1 MNTQT
6 TPTPEEAARRPRR
19 AHGIKKWILWLRRVP
34 KAVKAAVGAPRRLT
48 QGARLLAQEKKSN
61 RFPESEFA
69 AVQLLLLVWGCLPMV
84 GSALQERLLR
94 RRKRS
99 ARARTRARS
108 RWDEL
113 RLNPAIFLSGAL
125 VIAAVA
131 VVLSLYTVGTAVSY
145 DGVPVCVVADR
156 KTVEST
162 VDEVEEL
169 TRTALHD
176 DGYAVDRNKLQVQRK
191 LAARRS
197 VESRET
203 LRQLLIDRLEQ
214 VSYGYMLYVDGESVA
229 ATTFPGAL
237 EELLEQMKIGYITPS
252 TVECSFTE
260 QVEVREEYV
269 PRSELMNLGYI
280 AEKIND
286 VKAGEVRYTVVK
298 GDTYYGVA
306 EKFGLSLSQLMEM
319 NPGYDPDLL
328 RAGDVLTVSRAV
340 PYLTVVD
347 VERQSYVQDLPYQVT
362 YQDDATMYQGDY
374 KVLSSGVYGKA
385 DVTANV
391 TYVNGAET
399 GRQIVASVT
408 LTQPIAEL
416 QARGTKE
423 RPSWFPTGTFRW
435 PCTGTITS
443 YFGGRNTGISG
454 ASTYHE
460 ALDIAN
466 GTGTPI
472 YAADGGTVII
482 AGWWGGTGYTVKI
495 DHGNGFVTIYG
506 HNSSLLVN
514 VGDHVYQGQQIARMG
529 STGVAS
535 GPHCHFGIQ
544 LNGTYVNPLNYLS

>member
-203 LRQLLIDRLEQ
+203 LCQLLIDRLEQ

>member
-19 AHGIKKWILWLRRVP
+19 AHGIKKWILWLRHVP

-176 DGYAVDRNKLQVQRK
+176 DGYAVNRNKLQVQRK

-319 NPGYDPDLL
+319 NSGYDPDLL
-328 RAGDVLTVSRAV
+328 RTGDVLTVSRAV

>member
-1 MNTQT
+1 M
-6 TPTPEEAARRPRR
+6 
-19 AHGIKKWILWLRRVP
+19 P

-328 RAGDVLTVSRAV
+328 RTGDVLTVSRAV

>member
-319 NPGYDPDLL
+319 NSGYDPDLL